1 MAEPGMETERWPDL
15 PVILLIGAFLVA
27 AGAVALTYGTTRW
40 IGHAV
45 TAFTGLA
52 LMIAAVLSGAV
63 QKGRIRRIHIRNAY
77 RFHRM
82 ASIGFCLFVIG
93 AYVLGILT
101 TMKFGGQLVKYP
113 HGVVGLILVLMAVVQ
128 LVPSLLVKKR
138 AGIQTLHRFI
148 GYALVPA
155 FILELIIGLFR
166 ARIL

>member
-1 MAEPGMETERWPDL
+1 METNQWPDL
-15 PVILLIGAFLVA
+15 PVILLIVAFLVA

-45 TAFTGLA
+45 TAFAGLA
-52 LMIAAVLSGAV
+52 LMITAVLSGAV
-63 QKGRIRRIHIRNAY
+63 QKGRIQRIHIRNAY

-128 LVPSLLVKKR
+128 LLPFLLVKRR
-138 AGIQTLHRFI
+138 AGIQALHRLT
-148 GYALVPA
+148 GYIIIPV
-155 FILELIIGLFR
+155 FILQLIAGLGT
-166 ARIL
+166 AGML